1 MTKIVVTDYIEPDL
15 KWEEEQLS
23 QLPDVEFEYHQLKFA
38 PQEELIAAVKDADVV
53 VVNMAPF
60 PAEVIEA
67 LERCKLI
74 IRHGIGY
81 DNVDTAA
88 CTRCGIRLAN
98 VPDYCATEVAEHAL
112 ALMLACVRK
121 IMQGRKLLED
131 CSAAGQWDFTPLGKI
146 YRFEGKTVG
155 IVGCGRIGGRV
166 YRMLGGFGV
175 RRMVVDPY
183 IDNRQMGALGI
194 TETYT
199 LEEMLP
205 QADFVTIHTPLNDE
219 TRGMFDEPQFKLM
232 KPTAYLINT
241 ARAGM
246 VVTDA
251 LIKACREGWIA
262 GAGIDVYDKEP
273 PPPDL
278 ELFNLPNVTLAPH
291 LGWASEEAGWDIRVK
306 ILDDIRA
313 FLRGEPPRYTV
324 NTEID
329 QVLGGKVYREV

>member
-15 KWEEEQLS
+15 KWEEDELGK
-23 QLPDVEFEYHQLKFA
+23 LEGVEFEYHQLKFA
-38 PQEELIAAVKDADVV
+38 PQDELIAAVRDADVI
-53 VVNMAPF
+53 VVNMSPF

-67 LERCKLI
+67 LDNCKLI

-81 DNVDTAA
+81 DNVDPEA
-88 CTRCGIRLAN
+88 CTRRGIRLAN
-98 VPDYCATEVAEHAL
+98 IPDYCATEVAEHAM
-112 ALMLACVRK
+112 ALLLACVRK
-121 IMQGRKLLED
+121 VMPGRKLLED
-131 CSAAGQWDFTPLGKI
+131 CSAAGNWDFTPLGKVF
-146 YRFEGKTVG
+146 RFEGKTVG

-175 RRMVVDPY
+175 KRMVVDPY

-199 LEEMLP
+199 LDEMLP

-232 KPTAYLINT
+232 KETAYLINT

-246 VVTDA
+246 IVTAA
-251 LIKACREGWIA
+251 LIKACKEGWIA
-262 GAGIDVYDKEP
+262 GAGIDVYDQEP

-278 ELFNLPNVTLAPH
+278 ELFDLPNVTLAPH
-291 LGWASEEAGWDIRVK
+291 MGWASEEAGWAIRVK

-313 FLRGEPPRYTV
+313 YLRGEPPRYTV
-324 NTEID
+324 NED
-329 QVLGGKVYREV
+329 VEEVLGGKAYRT